1 MYITTRVCA
10 LQCLVKLQ
18 CESLLQVVDAIA
30 SRADWASVERARRQ
44 SRATGRGKAH
54 IEDWNILQY
63 YRYGEAESV
72 TPDYKDVDAGST
84 GGRWAKVF
92 GPWLL
97 GNWPLPYPPTLAFD
111 LQEREGCGP
120 TEPGTQ
126 VEALLL
132 ARCAARAE
140 KAARRRLRQLSWRDE
155 HEEQN
160 ECLWRAMQVEAW
172 ARRRKRRRRD
182 DALTAMG

>member
-1 MYITTRVCA
+1 MRIAVLGQTAVRVIVAGGGRHRITRRLGICREGEKA
-10 LQCLVKLQ
+10 EQ
-18 CESLLQVVDAIA
+18 S
-30 SRADWASVERARRQ
+30 DW
-44 SRATGRGKAH
+44 K
-54 IEDWNILQY
+54 
-63 YRYGEAESV
+63 RYGEAESV